1 MDKPQLSSEDAE
13 ASEKLVDGDKIE
25 IRPQTA
31 VSPQNGDTRIDMVEV
46 RQAFVGMGKEE
57 LMKFANDPFWVKLR
71 WFLFGLFWFL
81 WFGMLFGAVAIIA
94 YAPKCSAPAELSW
107 FEKSPMYLI
116 NADQIRDDDGNDITL
131 DKGLLLMKDHLIS
144 LGIKSILLDLNSE
157 NDDDFKV
164 LPKKYGSEESVKKTL
179 SILREAD
186 IHTFLKIVPNH
197 ASIKNPWFT
206 KSAEKE
212 DPYQPYFVWAKG
224 VNSGPPNNWM
234 TVDSV
239 NDTQPAW
246 TLNNVRG
253 EYYLH
258 QANST
263 YADLNFRNRALV
275 DYFSDVYKHWLSF
288 GFCGIH
294 LEKVSLLVEDENL
307 QNEVPSSVN
316 EGLLRDR
323 NFYTHSMTSE
333 LQASYDIIKTWAE
346 VISNSS
352 GILSIDRVADPEV
365 SAKLIMRPF
374 ALTSSRPLETQLEMY
389 ISDVKQKPHQ
399 LSMLDSASTERLSPA
414 NIQNINLLFL
424 LLPGTS
430 LISSGIEVGQVK
442 QPITR
447 LPVSKGAPWGSASV
461 EASSKELLSTFKKV
475 VELRQAPSI
484 THGSTDIIKSNTTT
498 PVVMIT
504 RLKAGNP
511 GYLISLNLNDT
522 EAVEVNLIDAQVKGA
537 VGENLRLVASSLNFT
552 ETNVGKISP
561 DTLALTSPEFT
572 ITMPPSSFAVLE
584 FIIPSK

>member
-71 WFLFGLFWFL
+71 WFLFGLFWVL

-94 YAPKCSAPAELSW
+94 YAPKCSAPAERAW

-116 NADQIRDDDGNDITL
+116 NADQIRDDDGNEITL

-157 NDDDFKV
+157 NAEDFKV

-179 SILREAD
+179 SILRESD

-197 ASIKNPWFT
+197 VSIRNPWFT
-206 KSAEKE
+206 KSAMKE
-212 DPYQPYFVWAKG
+212 DPYQSYFVWAKG
-224 VNSGPPNNWM
+224 VNDGPPNNWM

-239 NDTQPAW
+239 DAQSAW
-246 TLNNVRG
+246 TLNDARG

-263 YADLNFRNRALV
+263 YADLNFRNRGLV

-294 LEKVSLLVEDENL
+294 LEKVSLLVEDQNL
-307 QNEVPSSVN
+307 ESEVPSTVN
-316 EGLLRDR
+316 EGKLGDS
-323 NFYTHSMTSE
+323 NFLIHSKTSE
-333 LQASYDIIKTWAE
+333 LQASYDIIKTWDE

-352 GILSIDRVADPEV
+352 GILSIDRVAGPDV
-365 SAKLIMRPF
+365 TAKLIMRPLS
-374 ALTSSRPLETQLEMY
+374 LTSSYPLETQLETY

-399 LSMLDSASTERLSPA
+399 LWLLDSASVKSLSAA
-414 NIQNINLLFL
+414 NVQNINLLFL

-442 QPITR
+442 QPVTR

-461 EASSKELLSTFKKV
+461 EVSSKELLSTFKKV

-484 THGSTDIIKSNTTT
+484 TYGSTEILKCNTTT
-498 PVVMIT
+498 PVILIT
-504 RLKAGNP
+504 RLKEGNP

-522 EAVEVNLIDAQVKGA
+522 KEAEVNLIDSQVKGA

-552 ETNVGKISP
+552 EANAGKISP
-561 DTLALTSPEFT
+561 DTLALTSPELT
-572 ITMPPSSFAVLE
+572 ITLPPSSFAVLE
-584 FIIPSK
+584 FIIPTE